1 MNKTKV
7 CIITNSKNYKGG
19 ITAVVSG
26 YHGSKLEDDF
36 SIHYVESCS
45 DSHLKIT
52 KAGKMLLGYIQFF
65 FELVFFRP
73 QIVHINSSF
82 GFSFYRKIYYI
93 YLGKLFKAKIVNH
106 IHGAE
111 FDTFFINAPDKK
123 KRLIKKIYNKCDCV
137 IALSDE
143 WKGKLGRIVPT
154 EKIKVVENYSIVHRE
169 TAKTDWNDNILFL
182 GEVGKRKGC
191 CDIPEV
197 ARLVRDKIPTC
208 KFIITGNIIQ
218 NDYTDIQNQMSR
230 YGLADCISFPG
241 WVRGIEKEKLLSSA
255 DLFFLPSY
263 NEGMPMSILDAMGYA
278 LPVVS
283 TTVGGI
289 PKIVKNQINGY
300 TCKPGNVSEFA
311 SKIIEILQDKSKC
324 QNYGNMSLKII
335 KESYSLEA
343 HIRKI
348 ESIYNS
354 LISS

>member
-26 YHGSKLEDDF
+26 YHGSKLENDF

-45 DSHLKIT
+45 DSHFKIT

-111 FDTFFINAPDKK
+111 FDTFFENATDKK
-123 KRLIKKIYNKCDCV
+123 RRLITRTYNKCDCL

-143 WKGKLGRIVPT
+143 WKDKLKCIVP
-154 EKIKVVENYSIVHRE
+154 EAKIRVVENYSILHRDH
-169 TAKTDWNDNILFL
+169 AKNEWHNNILFL
-182 GEVGKRKGC
+182 GEVGRRKGC
-191 CDIPEV
+191 CDIPDV
-197 ARLVRDKIPTC
+197 AKLVKARIPNC
-208 KFIITGNIIQ
+208 KFIVAGNVLQDDYSIIKEKITQYEI
-218 NDYTDIQNQMSR
+218 S
-230 YGLADCISFPG
+230 DCISFPG
-241 WVRGIEKEKLLSSA
+241 WVRGKEKDNLLSTA
-255 DLFFLPSY
+255 DIFFLPSY

-278 LPVVS
+278 LPIVS

-289 PKIVKNQINGY
+289 PKIVKNQVNGY
-300 TCKPGNVSEFA
+300 VCDPGNVNEFA
-311 SKIIEILQDKSKC
+311 MRIIEILQDKSICKK
-324 QNYGNMSLKII
+324 YGNKSLEII
-335 KESYSLEA
+335 KESYSLDA
-343 HIRKI
+343 HIQKI
-348 ESIYNS
+348 ETIYDW
-354 LISS
+354 IIDQ